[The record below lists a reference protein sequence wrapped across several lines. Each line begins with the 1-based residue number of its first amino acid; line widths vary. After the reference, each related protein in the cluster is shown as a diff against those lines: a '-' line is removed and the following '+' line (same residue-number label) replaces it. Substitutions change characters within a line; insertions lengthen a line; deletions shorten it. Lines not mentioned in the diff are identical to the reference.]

1 MVLEVRQVGDIAIV
15 KPCEKYLDAN
25 VHEQLREQ
33 LRVQVERTPNIILD
47 LADCQF
53 MDSSGIGLVLAIY
66 RQAVDSGGQLC
77 ITNANGGLSDVFKLT
92 RLQRLIPIYKTI
104 EDSLAAL
111 QG

>member
-1 MVLEVRQVGDIAIV
+1 MALEVRQVDDIAIV
-15 KPCEKYLDAN
+15 KPGEKYLDAN

-33 LRVQVERTPNIILD
+33 LRVQVESTPKIILD

-53 MDSSGIGLVLAIY
+53 MDSSGIGLILSIY
-66 RQAVDSGGQLC
+66 RQAVDNGGQLC

-92 RLQRLIPIYKTI
+92 RLQRLVPIHKTI
-104 EDSLAAL
+104 EDSLAAM